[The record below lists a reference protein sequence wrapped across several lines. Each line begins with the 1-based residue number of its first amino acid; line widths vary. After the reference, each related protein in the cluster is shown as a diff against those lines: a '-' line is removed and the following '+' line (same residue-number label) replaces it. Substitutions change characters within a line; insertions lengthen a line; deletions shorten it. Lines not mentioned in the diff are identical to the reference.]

1 MPNII
6 EDKKKILFDA
16 VSKDYNIGTFDEF
29 SKKLEDNSKRKAFYE
44 GVGAEYNL
52 GSYTDFEAKIGVK
65 KKAESGS
72 SLDISAGPYA
82 SGQKP
87 KGFGDIVSEK
97 ISEVS
102 PQEEKQIKIKQ
113 EKAPQQ
119 PKQVQKTTTDSY
131 GQQAMDALGSGIIS
145 TMDALA
151 LGGLHAIDIIL
162 PTGSEIGK
170 NETINKAVSKIK
182 EANVSAAQESK
193 DRESLLPYNGS
204 PSDAFMAGDWGKVAK
219 LTGLKVLN
227 SIPTS
232 VAMGLD
238 PSIAAT
244 WAIGNVSNEYSKL
257 KKEGYSDTQAAV
269 DASINTSSEIL
280 VDRLFG
286 GAKQIKT
293 LFAQGGKEAVK
304 SAIKKKL
311 ALELGKTAVENIG
324 GEQIENLTSNLSKK
338 YVLGKKDQDLLE
350 GAGDTFFT
358 SFGTSTL
365 YSPLTIINTAKNNLI
380 AKEQAK
386 EATPTTPELPPD
398 TGGVTPKLDLQN
410 LDPDMRSDIENK
422 RESLEDELR
431 FNEEQAA
438 ANKPKNILEKG
449 AKGVEKIL
457 GLRDLYKEYTNK
469 AEDTKR
475 QLDLLE
481 NNPVAYYEEKI
492 ADFNKYLEES
502 KDDEKTR
509 DIESSIRYYEGVI
522 EDLKNE
528 EQPQEQAVPLSDDI
542 NSQFGESSDFISGL
556 IDDLTEDA
564 EKEYPN
570 QRNAGQY
577 LALLKHNPKKY
588 LKNRINYY
596 TRLDYQYGGT
606 YYTERF
612 IPKLQKAL
620 DDLEKN
626 KLSPQESQNQPL
638 TQEENAV
645 QIESTSSEVPPI
657 GETGQIIPQGSEGVQ
672 QGEQGIETT
681 QQGGQEEIGIIS
693 DALNELQQNN
703 VLLTIND
710 IPVSIQ
716 VTNEGIVATDLETG
730 DSVLVNS
737 DDVLVD
743 GQYPLTDVINE
754 YIGQSEQQQQQQQA
768 LPTELPKK
776 IFHATKASFEGLP
789 SRQEQSKVSA
799 FGTEPAGTFY
809 STNPDRAKQAIG
821 DGGDAR
827 IIEADFNPKNPLVIE
842 NTDNEVYSNIK
853 NESQQQAIQEL
864 NDEYIESGVDL
875 TTLEE
880 GEIPEEVNKLTTEI
894 FADKLKEQGYDA
906 VINNDNGDI
915 IVLDDTVV
923 TEKKAES
930 KTEVVD
936 SKDEVEYENYYDN
949 LELSDRGKELQKQID
964 SIDDIIENKGK
975 PLSNIQKFRLKDI
988 SPILLK
994 GDIYGLVN
1002 LALLNIKTPVLL
1014 RDSVLNNGT
1023 QVKGIGVNKK
1033 DTWINTSTDAN
1044 KAMSMDD
1051 LIHKV
1056 TEFVAQH
1063 IGDVSQTDIEGNAS
1077 VAQLISNADIPNMV
1091 YDIITGSKESA
1102 YETLKQF
1109 ADQEIDINSLMEER
1123 SNLQKELDEDQIQY
1137 EMLVSQESDK
1147 IDLREIQKNFELLF
1161 EVGGASKKKNL
1172 TSDPKIM
1179 EIYNNFDNIIEQLG
1193 YKKTKDA
1200 DC

>member
-1 MPNII
+1 MSDIKELLEIYVATANSG
-6 EDKKKILFDA
+6 KYK
-16 VSKDYNIGTFDEF
+16 TFDEV
-29 SKKLEDNSKRKAFYE
+29 NSKFPELKDYDKAILE
-44 GVGAEYNL
+44 EYVATANS
-52 GSYTDFEAKIGVK
+52 GKYKTFDEVNSKFPEFFDVSVK

-102 PQEEKQIKIKQ
+102 PQEEKQIKAK
-113 EKAPQQ
+113 EVVKTPQQ

-131 GQQAMDALGSGIIS
+131 GQQAMDAIGSGIMS
-145 TMDALA
+145 TIDALA
-151 LGGLHAIDIIL
+151 LGGLHAVDIML

-170 NETINKAVSKIK
+170 NETINKAISKVK
-182 EANVSAAQESK
+182 EANVTATQESQ
-193 DRESLLPYNGS
+193 DREALLPFNGS
-204 PSDAFMAGDWGKVAK
+204 PSDAFMAGEWGTVAK

-227 SIPTS
+227 SVPTS
-232 VAMGLD
+232 IAMGSN
-238 PSIAAT
+238 PAVAAS

-257 KKEGYSDTQAAV
+257 KKEGYSNTQAAV

-286 GAKQIKT
+286 GAKQVKT

-324 GEQIENLTSNLSKK
+324 GEQIENLASNLSKK

-358 SFGTSTL
+358 SFGTSAL

-398 TGGVTPKLDLQN
+398 TGGGSPKLDLQN
-410 LDPDMRSDIENK
+410 LDPDIRSDIESK
-422 RESLEDELR
+422 KESLEDELR
-431 FNEEQAA
+431 FNEERAS

-457 GLRDLYKEYTNK
+457 GLRDLHKEYTNK
-469 AEDTKR
+469 AEDIKR

-481 NNPVAYYEEKI
+481 NNPIAYYEERI
-492 ADFNKYLEES
+492 ADFNKYLEEY
-502 KDDEKTR
+502 KDDEKTK
-509 DIESSIRYYEGVI
+509 DIESSIKYYEGVI

-556 IDDLTEDA
+556 IDDLTEDT
-564 EKEYPN
+564 EKEYPSQN
-570 QRNAGQY
+570 VGQY
-577 LALLKHNPKKY
+577 LALLKYNPKKY

-596 TRLDYQYGGT
+596 KRLDNQYGDT
-606 YYTERF
+606 YYAERF

-626 KLSPQESQNQPL
+626 KVSFDDVMSYSKNQGDSPNADADNIDL
-638 TQEENAV
+638 TQLVKAKEVVQKIIDNDGVATSIDGTPVDIQELNEQGNAV
-645 QIESTSSEVPPI
+645 LQDGSVVPMSDITVHSE
-657 GETGQIIPQGSEGVQ
+657 
-672 QGEQGIETT
+672 
-681 QQGGQEEIGIIS
+681 
-693 DALNELQQNN
+693 L
-703 VLLTIND
+703 
-710 IPVSIQ
+710 
-716 VTNEGIVATDLETG
+716 G
-730 DSVLVNS
+730 DNP
-737 DDVLVD
+737 LVD
-743 GQYPLTDVINE
+743 VVNAELDNE
-754 YIGQSEQQQQQQQA
+754 QQVPDSQPEQQQA
-768 LPTELPKK
+768 PPTELPKK

-799 FGTEPAGTFY
+799 YGTEPAGTFY
-809 STNPDRAKQAIG
+809 STNPDQAKQAIG

-827 IIEADFNPKNPLVIE
+827 IVEADFNPKNPLVIE

-853 NESQQQAIQEL
+853 NESEQQAVEEFF
-864 NDEYIESGVDL
+864 DEYAESGVDL

-880 GEIPEEVNKLTTEI
+880 GEIPEKVRKRTTEI

-906 VINNDNGDI
+906 VVNNDNGDI
-915 IVLDDTVV
+915 IVLDDAIV
-923 TEKKAES
+923 TEKKDES
-930 KTEVVD
+930 VD
-936 SKDEVEYENYYDN
+936 SKDEVEYDSHYDN

-964 SIDDIIENKGK
+964 SIDDIITNKDK

-988 SPILLK
+988 SPLLLK
-994 GDIYGLVN
+994 GDIYALVN

-1014 RDSVLNNGT
+1014 RDGVLNDGT

-1033 DTWINTSTDAN
+1033 DTWINTSADAN

-1051 LIHKV
+1051 LIHRV
-1056 TEFVAQH
+1056 TEFVTQH
-1063 IGDVSQTDIEGNAS
+1063 IGEISQTDESGNAS
-1077 VAQLISNADIPNMV
+1077 VDELINDADIPNMV
-1091 YDIITGSKESA
+1091 YDIITGSKESS
-1102 YETLKQF
+1102 YEVLKQF
-1109 ADQEIDINSLMEER
+1109 ADQEIDINSLMEQR
-1123 SNLQKELDEDQIQY
+1123 DSLQKELDEDIIQH
-1137 EMLVSQESDK
+1137 ELLVSQESSK

-1172 TSDPKIM
+1172 TSDPKVM

>member
-1 MPNII
+1 MSDIKELLEIYVATANSG
-6 EDKKKILFDA
+6 KYK
-16 VSKDYNIGTFDEF
+16 TFDEV
-29 SKKLEDNSKRKAFYE
+29 NSKFPELKDYDKAILEEYVATANSGKYKTFDE
-44 GVGAEYNL
+44 VNSKFPEFFGV
-52 GSYTDFEAKIGVK
+52 GVK
-65 KKAESGS
+65 KKAESDS

-119 PKQVQKTTTDSY
+119 SKQVQKTTTDSY

-145 TMDALA
+145 TIDALA

-162 PTGSEIGK
+162 PTGSEIGE
-170 NETINKAVSKIK
+170 NETINKAISKVK
-182 EANVSAAQESK
+182 EANVSATQESK
-193 DRESLLPYNGS
+193 DREALLPFNGS
-204 PSDAFMAGDWGKVAK
+204 PSDAFMAGEWGTVAK

-227 SIPTS
+227 SVPTS
-232 VAMGLD
+232 VAMGSN
-238 PSIAAT
+238 PAVAAS

-280 VDRLFG
+280 VDKLFG

-324 GEQIENLTSNLSKK
+324 GEQLENLTSNLSKK
-338 YVLGKKDQDLLE
+338 YVLGKKDQDLFE

-358 SFGTSTL
+358 SFGTSAL

-386 EATPTTPELPPD
+386 EGTPTISDPNQPELPPD
-398 TGGVTPKLDLQN
+398 AGGSVPKLDLQN
-410 LDPDMRSDIENK
+410 LGPDTTGSIRWDKSD
-422 RESLEDELR
+422 LEDDLR
-431 FNEEQAA
+431 FNERLASVT
-438 ANKPKNILEKG
+438 KPKNILDKALVG
-449 AKGVEKIL
+449 AEKIL
-457 GLRDLYKEYTNK
+457 GISDPHKKYVNK
-469 AEDTKR
+469 VEDTKR
-475 QLDLLE
+475 KLDLLE
-481 NNPVAYYEEKI
+481 NNPIAFYEEKI
-492 ADFNKYLEES
+492 ADYNKQLEAS
-502 KDDEKTR
+502 KDDEETKEIKGH
-509 DIESSIRYYEGVI
+509 IERYKGVV
-522 EDLKNE
+522 EDLKD
-528 EQPQEQAVPLSDDI
+528 QEQVVLLSDDI

-556 IDDLTEDA
+556 IDELTEA
-564 EKEYPN
+564 TESEHPS
-570 QRNAGQY
+570 QRNADQY
-577 LALLKHNPKKY
+577 LALLKYNPKKY
-588 LKNRINYY
+588 LKNRIDYY
-596 TRLDYQYGGT
+596 TRLDNKSGDNYWSET
-606 YYTERF
+606 I
-612 IPKLQKAL
+612 IPKFQKAL

-626 KLSPQESQNQPL
+626 KLSFDDVMSYSQNQGDSPNADADNIDL
-638 TQEENAV
+638 TQLVKAKEVV
-645 QIESTSSEVPPI
+645 QKIIDNDGVATSIDGTPVDIQELN
-657 GETGQIIPQGSEGVQ
+657 E
-672 QGEQGIETT
+672 QGEVVLQDGNIVSM
-681 QQGGQEEIGIIS
+681 S
-693 DALNELQQNN
+693 DITVHSEL
-703 VLLTIND
+703 
-710 IPVSIQ
+710 
-716 VTNEGIVATDLETG
+716 G
-730 DSVLVNS
+730 DNP
-737 DDVLVD
+737 LVD
-743 GQYPLTDVINE
+743 VVNAELENE
-754 YIGQSEQQQQQQQA
+754 QQVPDSQPEQQQAQT
-768 LPTELPKK
+768 TELPKK

-827 IIEADFNPKNPLVIE
+827 VIEADFNPKNPLVIE
-842 NTDNEVYSNIK
+842 NTDNEVYVNTK
-853 NESQQQAIQEL
+853 NESEQQAIEEL

-880 GEIPEEVNKLTTEI
+880 GELPEKVNKRTTEI
-894 FADKLKEQGYDA
+894 FADKLREQGYDA
-906 VINNDNGDI
+906 VINNENGDI
-915 IVLDDTVV
+915 IVLDDAIV
-923 TEKKAES
+923 TEKKAEP
-930 KTEVVD
+930 KAEVTD
-936 SKDEVEYENYYDN
+936 SKDEVEYESYYDN

-964 SIDDIIENKGK
+964 SIDDIIENKDK

-1051 LIHKV
+1051 LIHRV
-1056 TEFVAQH
+1056 TEFVTQH
-1063 IGDVSQTDIEGNAS
+1063 IGEISQTDESGNVS
-1077 VAQLISNADIPNMV
+1077 VAQLISNADIPNIV
-1091 YDIITGSKESA
+1091 YDVITGSKESA

-1109 ADQEIDINSLMEER
+1109 ADQEVDINSLMEER

-1137 EMLVSQESDK
+1137 EILVSQESDK